1 MIEQGAGRAPATAE
15 ALRAT
20 IVDRYD
26 SLSERQ
32 RQIARFVL
40 EEPNAFAL
48 ETVAVIAERCSV
60 QPSAIVRFAKSFG
73 YPGASQMQRLF
84 RDSLLAGRATGLG
97 ERVRHFDEGASPEV
111 LEAFVEG
118 DVQALRNLLCT
129 VDEANLRASA
139 GMIEQAEMIYVVGF
153 RRSFPV
159 ASYLAHALQY
169 AGKRAFFVDGMAGR
183 VRQQVQTIGP
193 RDLLIA
199 VSSHPYAEETM
210 QAAAAAAQQGARILS
225 ISDSSASPIAASAQL
240 VLPVREAETGAFRSV
255 AASVCLVQALVFGF
269 PADIAGED
277 RAPAERATPI

>member
-1 MIEQGAGRAPATAE
+1 MIEGAPATAE

-26 SLSERQ
+26 ALSERH
-32 RQIARFVL
+32 RQIARYVL
-40 EEPNAFAL
+40 DEPNAFAL
-48 ETVAVIAERCSV
+48 ETVAVIAERCGV
-60 QPSAIVRFAKSFG
+60 QPSAIIRFAKSFG

-84 RDSLLAGRATGLG
+84 RDSLLSGQAPGLG
-97 ERVRHFDEGASPEV
+97 ERVRHFDKGSGGAEV

-118 DVQALRNLLCT
+118 DIQALRSLLRT
-129 VDEANLRASA
+129 VNEADLRAAA
-139 GMIEQAEMIYVVGF
+139 GLIAEAEMVYVVGF

-183 VRQQVQTIGP
+183 VRQQVQSIGP

-210 QAAAAAAQQGARILS
+210 QAAAAAVQHGARVLS
-225 ISDSSASPIAASAQL
+225 ISDSPASPIAASAQL

-255 AASVCLVQALVFGF
+255 AASICLVQALVFGF
-269 PADIAGED
+269 PADIAGD
-277 RAPAERATPI
+277 DHGVAKVVPLT

>member
-1 MIEQGAGRAPATAE
+1 MIEGAPATAE
-15 ALRAT
+15 VLRAA

-26 SLSERQ
+26 ALSERQ
-32 RQIARFVL
+32 RQIARYVL
-40 EEPNAFAL
+40 DEPNAFAL
-48 ETVAVIAERCSV
+48 ETVAVIAERCGV
-60 QPSAIVRFAKSFG
+60 QPSAIIRFAKSFG

-84 RDSLLAGRATGLG
+84 RDSLLSGQAPGLG
-97 ERVRHFDEGASPEV
+97 ERVRHFDNGAGGAEV

-118 DVQALRNLLCT
+118 DVQALRNLRHM
-129 VDEANLRASA
+129 VDEADLRAA
-139 GMIEQAEMIYVVGF
+139 AELIAKAEMVYVVGF

-183 VRQQVQTIGP
+183 VRQQVQSIGP

-210 QAAAAAAQQGARILS
+210 QAVAVAAQQGARVLS
-225 ISDSSASPIAASAQL
+225 ISDSAASPIAASAQL

-255 AASVCLVQALVFGF
+255 AASICLVQALVFGF

-277 RAPAERATPI
+277 RLGAEPVPLT

>member
-15 ALRAT
+15 ELRAT

-26 SLSERQ
+26 ALSERQ
-32 RQIARFVL
+32 RQIARYVL
-40 EEPNAFAL
+40 DEPNAFAL
-48 ETVAVIAERCSV
+48 ETVAVIAERCGV
-60 QPSAIVRFAKSFG
+60 QPSAIIRFAKSFG

-84 RDSLLAGRATGLG
+84 RDSLLSGRTPGLG
-97 ERVRHFDEGASPEV
+97 ERVRHFDDGASPEV
-111 LEAFVEG
+111 LEAFVDG

-129 VDEANLRASA
+129 VDEGKLRAAA
-139 GMIEQAEMIYVVGF
+139 GMIAQAEMVYVVGF

-183 VRQQVQTIGP
+183 VRQQVQTIGA

-210 QAAAAAAQQGARILS
+210 QAVAAAAQQGAQVLS
-225 ISDSSASPIAASAQL
+225 ISDSPASPIAASAQL
-240 VLPVREAETGAFRSV
+240 VLPVREAETSAFRSV
-255 AASVCLVQALVFGF
+255 AASICLVQALVFGF

-277 RAPAERATPI
+277 RPGSEPVRPT